1 MSKRL
6 ILILAL
12 AFVVG
17 LSIAAYAE
25 VQNVKV
31 SGDLLIRGVA
41 RNSYLLTDISEKD
54 RAILNTVRVR
64 IDADL
69 TDNVATTVRLLN
81 ERTWGQEGATGSDSS
96 TDDSNI
102 TLDLAYVTLKE
113 FLYSPLTLTVGR
125 QELRYGN
132 ALIIGDPDTNATAV
146 AASNLPTS
154 SYTVGASTNTF
165 GLRDLSVRKSFDA
178 VKAMLNYDPL
188 VIDLV
193 YAKIEENTVSRA
205 NDVNLMGLNAS
216 YALRKDLLAEGY
228 LWSRDREWGSTGITT
243 VAAANGERLNTLG
256 TRAVYT
262 GIENLT
268 LGLEGA
274 WQFGDHLAS
283 TILYPGEQRV
293 AGTKSKVNAYAL
305 QVTSN
310 YVIPRMKKYSPA
322 VNFSYTRL
330 SGAKDLADSGETIK
344 DNYEGWNPMFED
356 QAGGTIFNRIVG
368 YSNAQLFNLGGSMK
382 PMDDLTVKLDWYQ
395 IRILQTFNSGRLTS
409 RNLSGVATDPLFT
422 VKAAKR
428 HLADEV
434 DLNLI
439 YDYTEDVQLGLSAGL
454 YIPGAVYDKVN
465 KKNASQLI
473 GSMKVTF

>member
-17 LSIAAYAE
+17 IAFAAYAE

-31 SGDLLIRGVA
+31 SGDLLIQGVA
-41 RNSYLLTDISEKD
+41 RNRFDVPIRTTPDKE
-54 RAILNTVRVR
+54 RAILSAVRVR

-81 ERTWGQEGATGSDSS
+81 ERVWGDEADAVSS
-96 TDDSNI
+96 TGI
-102 TLDLAYVTLKE
+102 GLDLAYVTLKE
-113 FLYSPLTLTVGR
+113 FLYSPLTMIVGR

-132 ALIIGDPDTNATAV
+132 GLIIGDPDTNAI
-146 AASNLPTS
+146 ASTSSALPT
-154 SYTVGASTNTF
+154 T
-165 GLRDLSVRKSFDA
+165 LKDLSVRKAFDA
-178 VKAMLNYDPL
+178 VKAVLNYDPL
-188 VIDLV
+188 VVDLV
-193 YAKIEENTVSRA
+193 YAKIEENTTTTSD
-205 NDVNLMGLNAS
+205 DVRLMGLNAA
-216 YALRKDLLAEGY
+216 YALRKDLLTEGY
-228 LWSRDREWGSTGITT
+228 LWSRDREFGSTGIGIL
-243 VAAANGERLNTLG
+243 AGNGERLNVLG

-262 GIENLT
+262 GIQDLT

-274 WQFGDHLAS
+274 WQFGDHLAE
-283 TILYPGEQRV
+283 TGLYPDERRTT
-293 AGTKSKVNAYAL
+293 ANNYKSKVNAYAIQL
-305 QVTSN
+305 TSN

-330 SGAKDLADSGETIK
+330 SGDKDRSIS
-344 DNYEGWNPMFED
+344 DNYTGWNPMFED

-368 YSNAQLFNLGGSMK
+368 YSNAQLINLGGSMK
-382 PMDDLTVKLDWYQ
+382 PMDDVTVKLDWYN
-395 IRILQTFNSGRLTS
+395 IRLLQTFNTAADATRD
-409 RNLSGVATDPLFT
+409 LSGIGADTDATIKGD
-422 VKAAKR
+422 KS

-439 YDYTEDVQLGLSAGL
+439 YDYTEDVQIGLNAGM

-465 KKNASQLI
+465 KKTATQVI